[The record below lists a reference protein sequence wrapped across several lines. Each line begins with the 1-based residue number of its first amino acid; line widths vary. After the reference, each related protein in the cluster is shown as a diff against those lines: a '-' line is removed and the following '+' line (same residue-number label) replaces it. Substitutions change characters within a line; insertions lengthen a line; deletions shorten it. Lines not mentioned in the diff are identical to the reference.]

1 MYRDGAGGD
10 LPPQHDR
17 LHRVGPPIRRSVP
30 SGPSIR
36 WNLRRCVL
44 LLEFLCTT
52 VYCLT
57 TRITAAAGAHY
68 YLLENQEGRK
78 IRDGNYYG
86 ETKRLGKSMTLEN
99 IALVLPSRAPFRGGS
114 CGSSS
119 SRRIAHQRPMDCFRP
134 LDTSAWAG
142 SPGVKLHPCWK
153 LQISYLFST
162 GNCSFFFRVDQQAAV
177 ILLYKTDCL
186 LKHRIQDRI
195 RDSDRV
201 LLTY

>member
-1 MYRDGAGGD
+1 MSRVAEDGGPSLRIDRPG
-10 LPPQHDR
+10 LVKMLPRQPTPPQHDH

-36 WNLRRCVL
+36 WNLRRCGL

-119 SRRIAHQRPMDCFRP
+119 SRRIAHQRPMDCFRH

-142 SPGVKLHPCWK
+142 SPGVKLHPCCE
-153 LQISYLFST
+153 
-162 GNCSFFFRVDQQAAV
+162 NCKFRTCFRLETALFFFEWISRR
-177 ILLYKTDCL
+177 L
-186 LKHRIQDRI
+186 
-195 RDSDRV
+195 
-201 LLTY
+201 